1 MESTKCENTFWVEAL
16 ESKKGEYDFNGE
28 RSSVHKIAIEEVRI
42 FFWWKAIEVKY
53 VEQIKVL
60 HRGKK
65 ISHANQCSLKEPY
78 GNTKFSQAKRSHYS
92 RCPIPSRW
100 GGG

>member
-42 FFWWKAIEVKY
+42 FF
-53 VEQIKVL
+53 
-60 HRGKK
+60 
-65 ISHANQCSLKEPY
+65 
-78 GNTKFSQAKRSHYS
+78 
-92 RCPIPSRW
+92 
-100 GGG
+100 